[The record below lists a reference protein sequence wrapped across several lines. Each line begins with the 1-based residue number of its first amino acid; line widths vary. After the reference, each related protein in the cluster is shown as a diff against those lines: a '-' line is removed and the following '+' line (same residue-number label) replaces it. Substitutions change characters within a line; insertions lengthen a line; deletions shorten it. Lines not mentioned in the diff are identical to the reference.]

1 MKKILLLMI
10 TTLFLLL
17 SGCDSENG
25 NMNNIEAN
33 NIEAFNNW
41 YYVRMNDGIIYH
53 DRELNIKLLDY
64 ATMDSALICNV
75 PNCSHT
81 DSECIMQVLKT
92 TSQLPVI
99 YNGNAYFFENQ
110 KDFIVKDGKNALD
123 LKFKLKKYNFA
134 DCEYSDCVEVDDC
147 FVNESGGCY
156 LVGSEYYFITHYGNP
171 TYDEIGNALS
181 LNSGG
186 NGNLFS
192 INLDTGK
199 VKDYGAIFDFEKL
212 TDKYPT
218 AKESTFIYL
227 MGKIENKLYISVGY
241 NKEEWTEEMK
251 KRNEIPE
258 WYGMTYTFDLTTK
271 KLEKFNDKFSM
282 CSMNGY
288 YTYFDS
294 EKNRMISIQNLETGE
309 IFEGPEIR
317 SLNAMTVF
325 GDKMWHDHAM
335 CYDIKTGEEIQLSEY
350 SSGQVIAEYDD
361 SYIFLGN
368 DHVGNTVLEKLP
380 KSDFE

>member
-1 MKKILLLMI
+1 MI

-25 NMNNIEAN
+25 NMN

-53 DRELNIKLLDY
+53 DRELNIKLLDC
-64 ATMDSALICNV
+64 ATMDSALLCNV

-81 DSECIMQVLKT
+81 NSECIMEVLKKN
-92 TSQLPVI
+92 SQLPVI
-99 YNGNAYFFENQ
+99 YNGSAYFFENQ
-110 KDFIVKDGKNALD
+110 SQENFFVEKDGKYALN

-134 DCEYSDCVEVDDC
+134 NCEYSDCVEVNDC
-147 FVNESGGCY
+147 VVNESGGCY
-156 LVGSEYYFITHYGNP
+156 LVGSEYYFTTYYGNP
-171 TYDEIGNALS
+171 TYDKAGNVTS
-181 LNSGG
+181 SSSGG

-199 VKDYGAIFDFEKL
+199 VRDYGAIFDYEKL
-212 TDKYPT
+212 TNEYPP
-218 AKESTFIYL
+218 AKNSTFIYL

-241 NKEEWTEEMK
+241 NKEKWTEEMK
-251 KRNEIPE
+251 KRNEVPE
-258 WYGMTYTFDLTTK
+258 LFGMNYTFDLTTK
-271 KLEKFNDKFSM
+271 KLEKIDDKLSM
-282 CSMNGY
+282 CTMNGY
-288 YTYFDS
+288 HTYFES
-294 EKNRMISIQNLETGE
+294 EQDRMISIQNVETGE
-309 IFEGPEIR
+309 VFKGPKIN
-317 SLNAMTVF
+317 SLNAITVF

-350 SSGQVIAEYDD
+350 STGQVVAEYND
-361 SYIFLGN
+361 SYIFLGK
-368 DHVGNTVLEKLP
+368 DYDGNTILEKLP